1 MITNFKKRLFIT
13 IGIPLAICL
22 ILSLVLF
29 FIGLNIT
36 SQTAQIEKLKGD
48 LFNRQQ
54 LAQSLASLKQGAEQA
69 QPYLT
74 ELENILPSQDQ
85 LLGFSRDIGIIAGQ
99 NKLNLN
105 TTLGQQISQSGD
117 GLRQT
122 DFTSTAQGS
131 FDNFINFLKSLENGR
146 YFIKLNTLD
155 LTSQDGDFNML
166 IKGQIFSL

>member
-1 MITNFKKRLFIT
+1 MNFKKRLLIT

-22 ILSLVLF
+22 ILALALF
-29 FIGLNIT
+29 FIGSNIT
-36 SQTAQIEKLKGD
+36 NQTAQIEKLKGD

-54 LAQSLASLKQGAEQA
+54 LAQSLANLKQGTEQV
-69 QPYLT
+69 QPYIA

-85 LLGFSRDIGIIAGQ
+85 LLGFSRDIGIIAKQ

-105 TTLGQQISQSGD
+105 TTLGQQISQNGD

-122 DFTSTAQGS
+122 DFTSTAQGT

-155 LTSQDGDFNML
+155 LTGQDGDFKML
-166 IKGQIFSL
+166 MNGQVFSL

>member
-1 MITNFKKRLFIT
+1 MNFKKRLLIT
-13 IGIPLAICL
+13 IGVPLAICL
-22 ILSLVLF
+22 ILVLALF
-29 FIGLNIT
+29 FIGSNIIN
-36 SQTAQIEKLKGD
+36 QTAQIEKLEAD
-48 LFNRQQ
+48 LNNRQQ
-54 LAQSLASLKQGAEQA
+54 SSQSLASLKQGAEQA

-85 LLGFSRDIGIIAGQ
+85 LLSFSKDIDIIAKQ

-105 TTLGQQISQSGD
+105 TALGQQVSQSGD
-117 GLRQT
+117 VLRQT
-122 DFTSTAQGS
+122 DFTSTGQGT

-166 IKGQIFSL
+166 IKGYVFSL